1 MRCEVVDSEDAT
13 TLYLRYEIIFEGKE
27 VELLKALGGPL
38 WLVIKACD
46 YVDVAGTYSEEA
58 DVEVPI
64 WPHPG
69 QRNRAQV
76 KFTDYESRRAFWER
90 LQGSVVDEVTNFLYD
105 AAPGSVE
112 LEGHF
117 IRLSAASA

>member
-1 MRCEVVDSEDAT
+1 MRCEVVDSEDTT

-38 WLVIKACD
+38 WLVIKARD
-46 YVDVAGTYSEEA
+46 YVDAAGTYSEEA
-58 DVEVPI
+58 DVETPI
-64 WPHPG
+64 WPHAG

-90 LQGSVVDEVTNFLYD
+90 LQGSVVDEVTNFVYD

-112 LEGHF
+112 AEGHF
-117 IRLSAASA
+117 IRLTAASV

>member
-1 MRCEVVDSEDAT
+1 MRCEVVDSEDST
-13 TLYLRYEIIFEGKE
+13 TLYLRYEVIFEGKE

-38 WLVIKACD
+38 WLVIKAKD

-58 DVEVPI
+58 DVETPI
-64 WPHPG
+64 WPHAG
-69 QRNRAQV
+69 QRNRGQV

-105 AAPGSVE
+105 AEPGSVDV
-112 LEGHF
+112 EGHF
-117 IRLSAASA
+117 IRLTAASA